1 MIDSKPSDILT
12 ELIRRE
18 EERILAS
25 LPGERRWGLL
35 ELVRAIDHYLVF
47 VLGLDEKNQEE
58 EIDSERW
65 DLFRYGQSKAVSL
78 FTDRSSTLPG
88 PSLTRSARAHQEW
101 ADAVIHSCGRLGIC
115 EMVLNLHRYG
125 LVELSMPSSKEIH
138 AMGVLQEVGVEAL
151 EANELRIFHEIAAEM
166 DQQIRDQTMAIR
178 PSILELMSPLVSPW
192 QEHFLQYDTNPD
204 IDSYF
209 RFQGLLWARSHYE
222 PGQDAFPPNATFGD
236 LPFMLY
242 REVVV
247 EVIGWVLKH
256 IAFSSLLRSKHT
268 HLDMRNL
275 LTVTTGENRLHGYL
289 SDAFDITEMEAR
301 QVLDTLKLTPDNIQA
316 HTSEPVVD
324 IAPFLNINST
334 TVVFSIAG
342 TLSSPF
348 DFMLAELYRRYRRD
362 WDHAV
367 NGREEHFRR
376 ELYDLFPTPRFAT
389 AEKPL
394 KLRNEGVV
402 ATDIDAA
409 VFDTTTGTL
418 GLFQLKWQDPFGT
431 SMRKRNSKMMNF
443 LEETNRWVS
452 TVSSILLENP
462 KALDHLLGERAVRIQ
477 DTKRIQLFVMGR
489 HFSHF
494 SSGAYRDS
502 RAAWGTWPQ
511 VLRLFKESHMG
522 SDPLTWLHDMLQ
534 EQSPSLR
541 TPITTEA
548 YEMQVGEYRI
558 RYDPVSTER
567 GP

>member
-1 MIDSKPSDILT
+1 MIDSRPPDILMGI
-12 ELIRRE
+12 IRRE

-35 ELVRAIDHYLVF
+35 ELVRAIDHYLVY
-47 VLGLDEKNQEE
+47 VLGLDEKNREE
-58 EIDSERW
+58 ETQSERW
-65 DLFRYGQSKAVSL
+65 DLYRYGQSKAVSL

-88 PSLTRSARAHQEW
+88 PSLTRSERAHQQW

-125 LVELSMPSSKEIH
+125 LVELSMPSPKVIH
-138 AMGVLQEVGVEAL
+138 ATVGLQEVGVEAL
-151 EANELRIFHEIAAEM
+151 EATELRIFQDMAAEM
-166 DQQIRDQTMAIR
+166 DQQMRDQNMAIR

-209 RFQGLLWARSHYE
+209 RSQGLLWARSHYE
-222 PGQDAFPPNATFGD
+222 PGQDAFPPNAIFGD
-236 LPFMLY
+236 LPFVLY
-242 REVVV
+242 KDAVV
-247 EVIGWVLKH
+247 EVVGWVLKH
-256 IAFSSLLRSKHT
+256 IAFSSLLLSKHT
-268 HLDMRNL
+268 HLDIRNL

-289 SDAFDITEMEAR
+289 SAAFDITEMEAR
-301 QVLDTLKLTPDNIQA
+301 QVLDTLKLTPENIQA
-316 HTSEPVVD
+316 HTSEPAVD

-348 DFMLAELYRRYRRD
+348 DFMLAELYRRYRGD

-367 NGREEHFRR
+367 NGREEYFRR
-376 ELYDLFPTPRFAT
+376 ELYNLFPTRRFAK

-394 KLRNEGVV
+394 KLKNEGAV

-409 VFDTTTGTL
+409 VFDTTTETL

-431 SMRKRNSKMMNF
+431 SMRRRNSKMMNF
-443 LEETNRWVS
+443 LEETNQWVS

-462 KALDHLLGERAVRIQ
+462 KALDHLLGERAVRSH
-477 DTKRIQLFVMGR
+477 DTKRILLFVVGR

-494 SSGAYRDS
+494 SGGAYRDS

-511 VLRLFKESHMG
+511 VLRLFKESHIG
-522 SDPLTWLHDMLQ
+522 SDPITWLHKMLQ

-541 TPITTEA
+541 TPVTVEA
-548 YEMQVGEYRI
+548 YEMQIGEYRVK
-558 RYDPVSTER
+558 YDPVSTQL